1 MYPFD
6 FHVSIQLSDKFYSIW
21 LVVRMLVNRMSRA
34 EVCSYRCNVFNK
46 EKETFKKKENVRL
59 NDG

>member
-1 MYPFD
+1 
-6 FHVSIQLSDKFYSIW
+6 
-21 LVVRMLVNRMSRA
+21 MSRA